1 MNQGKTVFAQ
11 VMEHLPLHEFRKCVT
26 RYQGNRHVKTFTCL
40 DQFLTMAFA
49 QLTYR
54 ESLRDIEVCL
64 YTHRSR
70 LYHMGIRSQPRRSTL
85 ADANEQRDWR
95 IYADLAQGLIKQAK
109 SLYRH
114 EDLGVTIEGEIYALD
129 STTID
134 LCLSL
139 FPWAE
144 FRQHKAA
151 VKAHTLLNLKGDI
164 PEFIHV
170 SDGKLHDVNVLDILP
185 IQAGSVYVMDRAYVD
200 FARLYRVDQ
209 AKATFV
215 TRSKSNMQ
223 FQRRYSRRVD
233 KSTGLRSDQ
242 TIFLTGTKTAKAYP
256 DPIRRISYWDEETA
270 HRLVFISNNFVL
282 PALAIALLYKLRWRV
297 ELFFRWIKQHLRIKA
312 FYGTSSNAVK
322 TQLWIGICTYLLVI
336 ILRRELGLR
345 QSSYT
350 ILQFLSV
357 SIFEK
362 TPISQAFS
370 KEFSEN
376 DHSINRN
383 QLLLFDL

>member
-11 VMEHLPLHEFRKCVT
+11 VMEHLPLHDFRQCVT
-26 RYQGNRHVKTFTCL
+26 RFQGNRYIKKFTCL

-64 YTHRSR
+64 QTNRSR
-70 LYHMGIRSQPRRSTL
+70 LYHMGIRNPPHRSTL
-85 ADANEQRDWR
+85 ANANEQRDWR
-95 IYADLAQGLIKQAK
+95 IYADLAQVLIKKAK
-109 SLYRH
+109 SLYRN
-114 EDLGVTIEGEIYALD
+114 EDLGLTIEAEIYALD

-151 VKAHTLLNLKGDI
+151 IKAHTLLNLKGDI
-164 PEFIHV
+164 PKFIHV

-185 IQAGSVYVMDRAYVD
+185 IQAGAVYVMDRGYVD
-200 FARLYRVDQ
+200 FTRLYRIDQ
-209 AKATFV
+209 AKAIFV

-223 FQRRYSRRVD
+223 FQRRYSHPVD

-242 TIFLTGTKTAKAYP
+242 TIFLTGTKTAKEYP
-256 DPIRRISYWDEETA
+256 DPIRRISYWDEETD
-270 HRLVFISNNFVL
+270 HRLVFITNNFTL

-312 FYGTSSNAVK
+312 FYGTSANAVK

-336 ILRRELGLR
+336 ILRRELGLT
-345 QSSYT
+345 QSPYT

-370 KEFSEN
+370 KEFYKN
-376 DHSINRN
+376 DLDLNRN